1 MKLKHLLI
9 IWAAQVVLTWGHLDN
24 QMASA
29 LAAGPATGAD
39 SGAAAEASTPA
50 ILTGVVKLDGAAPA
64 GKPISMT
71 KDPVCLK
78 MHPSGVTT
86 EDVITGSNG
95 TLANVIVY
103 VSEGLAD
110 RNFDPSGNPVV
121 IEQKGCRYR
130 PHVLAMQAK
139 QKLEIVNSDPT
150 SHNIHPLP
158 ANNQEWNK
166 SQPPGQPPIEATFA
180 REEIAIPVKC
190 NEHPWMRAYIAVFR
204 HPFFAVTGT
213 DGRFE
218 LKNLPPGTYA
228 VTAWHEKL
236 GSVEQKL
243 IIDGKETKTLDFVF
257 KPRRSYNTASF
268 K

>member
-24 QMASA
+24 RMASA

-39 SGAAAEASTPA
+39 SGAAVEASTPA
-50 ILTGVVKLDGAAPA
+50 VVTGVVKLDGPAPA

-110 RNFDPSGNPVV
+110 RTFDPSGNSVV

-130 PHVLAMQAK
+130 PHVLAVQAK

-158 ANNQEWNK
+158 TNNQEWNK

-243 IIDGKETKTLDFVF
+243 IIEGKETKTLDFVF

-268 K
+268 Q